1 MATNLDKLSR
11 INRRIINS
19 LSDINI
25 KTIQYWDLNEN
36 SILAMVKIWQLRYE
50 IFVIFYKSPVSV
62 CDYIRDLRYHRSISI
77 SYFFIKS
84 CGKLFYQRR
93 DLKKKILKNLDYGKK
108 QNVTTCLVPRFGRVQ
123 PKIVRDPFWGLKFRE
138 YLLFPMCK
146 AFIF

>member
-93 DLKKKILKNLDYGKK
+93 DLKKNPEKSGIREKTERHHMSCPQSRSRTTKDCSWPVLRTKVSRVFIIS
-108 QNVTTCLVPRFGRVQ
+108 NV
-123 PKIVRDPFWGLKFRE
+123 
-138 YLLFPMCK
+138 
-146 AFIF
+146 